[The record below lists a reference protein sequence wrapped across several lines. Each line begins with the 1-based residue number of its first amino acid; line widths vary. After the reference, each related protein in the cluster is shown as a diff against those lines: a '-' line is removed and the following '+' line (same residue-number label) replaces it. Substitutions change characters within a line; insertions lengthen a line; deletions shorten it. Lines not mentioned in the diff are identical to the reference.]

1 MNAKKQQETQTGRMT
16 IWGLLKNMIPFV
28 LPYRWL
34 IVITLVLT
42 LVGSLM
48 AQVNAVV
55 LDWTVDSINAL
66 IQQADGFKWSSAVRI
81 LTIITII
88 LLGKEVV
95 GAVVTFFQRY
105 YGERMRILVSRDLSL
120 KVVERMLSF
129 RMAFFSSE
137 GNETGKLQSRIDRG
151 IMSLSNTVNNFFI
164 EILPLFTSAVLA
176 LILMF
181 AANVFVGLVALFI
194 VPVYFWVTYI
204 QASKMKGG
212 RRGIFG
218 SHQAVSQGI
227 LNIIESI
234 TVIKSFNREK
244 IEADRQAAIQRTMT
258 DLQLST
264 RKKAYFFGGLKSF
277 LEQIGTVL
285 IIILTAYLVLTDYP
299 GMSIGKIMYHVML
312 FANVSAPIRQLHR
325 IYDDMN
331 DALIYAEGFFGIL
344 DADEEV
350 EESGSH
356 HPRRVSGEFELQGV
370 DFTYSN
376 GTQALFDVS
385 MHIPAGK
392 ITALVGLSGAGKST
406 IVNLLDKFY
415 TPQKGSIK
423 LDGTELSDWDTEWLR
438 ENIGLVLQKNHIF
451 SGTIEE
457 NIRYGCP
464 TATHDDVV
472 KAAKQA
478 YLYDQVMA
486 LPHGFETDA
495 LQLSGGQ
502 QQRVAIA
509 RMFIKNPP
517 IIFLDEPTA
526 SLDAIATEQIKA
538 SIDAIKQGRTVIIIS
553 HNIGQIIDADHIYV
567 LQQGRVVQSGSPQE
581 VYRQGGVYKDIFDAS
596 ARSMNVDKIANTINI
611 IRYEEN
617 HHITAHRHHDDCLG
631 TGDRRGQVH
640 HRERA
645 TDHDHRR
652 SPWCQNNVVQTGR
665 QGNHLA
671 VALARVLGQHVLD
684 QPAEGVELASRTG
697 IRQASVYRGEDAR
710 RTAHDQ
716 RGERT
721 VEDAHQQDLCH
732 RREGRCYC
740 HHLYYQERER

>member
-1 MNAKKQQETQTGRMT
+1 MKMN
-16 IWGLLKNMIPFV
+16 IWQLLKNIMPFV

-42 LVGSLM
+42 LIGSLM

-55 LDWTVDSINAL
+55 LDRAVDAINAL
-66 IQQADGFKWSSAVRI
+66 IQQPGGFAWSSAFHI
-81 LTIITII
+81 LTIITIV

-95 GAVVTFFQRY
+95 GALVTFFQRY

-129 RMAFFSSE
+129 RMAFFTSE

-164 EILPLFTSAVLA
+164 EILPLFTSAILA
-176 LILMF
+176 LVLMF
-181 AANVFVGLVALFI
+181 IANFYVGLVALCI
-194 VPVYFWVTYI
+194 VPIYFWVTYI

-234 TVIKSFNREK
+234 TVIKSFNREQ
-244 IEADRQAAIQRTMT
+244 IEADRQAGIQRQMT
-258 DLQLST
+258 DLQLNT
-264 RKKAYFFGGLKSF
+264 RKKAYLFNGLKSF

-285 IIILTAYLVLTDYP
+285 IIILTAYLVLIDYP

-344 DADEEV
+344 KADDEV
-350 EESGSH
+350 EASGKH
-356 HPRRVSGEFELQGV
+356 HPEKVAGDFEMQDV
-370 DFTYSN
+370 DFTYNN
-376 GTQALFDVS
+376 GTQALHKVS
-385 MHIPAGK
+385 MHIEPGK

-415 TPQKGSIK
+415 QPQHGSIR
-423 LDGTELSDWDTEWLR
+423 LDGVELSEWDTEWLR
-438 ENIGLVLQKNHIF
+438 EHVGLVLQKNHIF
-451 SGTIEE
+451 DGTIEE
-457 NIRYGCP
+457 NIKYGNP
-464 TATHDDVV
+464 RATHDDVV
-472 KAAKQA
+472 QAAKQA
-478 YLYDQVMA
+478 YIYDQIMQ
-486 LPHGFETDA
+486 LPHGFDTMA

-526 SLDAIATEQIKA
+526 SLDAIATEQIKS

-567 LQQGRVVQSGSPQE
+567 LQQGRVVQSGTPSE
-581 VYRQGGVYKDIFDAS
+581 VYQQGGLYKDIFDAS
-596 ARSMNVDKIANTINI
+596 ARSMNVDKIASTI
-611 IRYEEN
+611 
-617 HHITAHRHHDDCLG
+617 
-631 TGDRRGQVH
+631 
-640 HRERA
+640 
-645 TDHDHRR
+645 
-652 SPWCQNNVVQTGR
+652 
-665 QGNHLA
+665 
-671 VALARVLGQHVLD
+671 
-684 QPAEGVELASRTG
+684 
-697 IRQASVYRGEDAR
+697 QAG
-710 RTAHDQ
+710 
-716 RGERT
+716 
-721 VEDAHQQDLCH
+721 
-732 RREGRCYC
+732 
-740 HHLYYQERER
+740 

>member
-1 MNAKKQQETQTGRMT
+1 MDDNKGRMT
-16 IWGLLKNMIPFV
+16 IWSLLKNILPFV

-34 IVITLVLT
+34 ITLTLVLT
-42 LVGSLM
+42 LIGSLM

-55 LDWTVDSINAL
+55 LDRAVDAINAL
-66 IQQADGFKWSSAVRI
+66 IQREGGFAWGEAVKI
-81 LTIITII
+81 LTIITIV

-120 KVVERMLSF
+120 RVVDRILSF
-129 RMAFFSSE
+129 RMAFFTSE

-176 LILMF
+176 LALMF
-181 AANVFVGLVALFI
+181 MANVFVGLVALCI
-194 VPVYFWVTYI
+194 VPLYFWVTYV
-204 QASKMKGG
+204 QASRMKGG

-227 LNIIESI
+227 LNILESI
-234 TVIKSFNREK
+234 SVIKSFNREQ
-244 IEADRQAAIQRTMT
+244 IEADRQAAIQRQMT
-258 DLQLST
+258 GLQLNT
-264 RKKAYFFGGLKSF
+264 RKQSYMFNGLKSF

-285 IIILTAYLVLTDYP
+285 IIILTAYLVLIEYP

-344 DADEEV
+344 HADDEV
-350 EESGSH
+350 ETTGTHRPETVKGD
-356 HPRRVSGEFELQGV
+356 FELKGV

-376 GTQALFDVS
+376 GTQALWDVS
-385 MHIPAGK
+385 MHIESGK

-415 TPQKGSIK
+415 EPQEGSIE
-423 LDGTELSDWDTEWLR
+423 LDGVSLKEWNTEWLR
-438 ENIGLVLQKNHIF
+438 ENVGLVLQKNHIF
-451 SGTIEE
+451 DGTIEE
-457 NIRYGCP
+457 NIKYGFP
-464 TATHDDVV
+464 QATHEEVV
-472 KAAKQA
+472 KAAQQA
-478 YLYDQVMA
+478 YIYDQIMQ
-486 LPHGFETDA
+486 LPHGFDTMA

-502 QQRVAIA
+502 QQRIAIA

-553 HNIGQIIDADHIYV
+553 HNIGQIIDADRIYV
-567 LQQGRVVQSGSPQE
+567 LQQGRVVQAGTPQE
-581 VYRQGGVYKDIFDAS
+581 VYRQGGLYKDIFDAS
-596 ARSMNVDKIANTINI
+596 ARSMNVDKIANTIS
-611 IRYEEN
+611 E
-617 HHITAHRHHDDCLG
+617 
-631 TGDRRGQVH
+631 
-640 HRERA
+640 
-645 TDHDHRR
+645 
-652 SPWCQNNVVQTGR
+652 S
-665 QGNHLA
+665 
-671 VALARVLGQHVLD
+671 
-684 QPAEGVELASRTG
+684 
-697 IRQASVYRGEDAR
+697 
-710 RTAHDQ
+710 
-716 RGERT
+716 
-721 VEDAHQQDLCH
+721 
-732 RREGRCYC
+732 
-740 HHLYYQERER
+740 

>member
-1 MNAKKQQETQTGRMT
+1 MGKTTGQQETTAGRMT
-16 IWGLLKNMIPFV
+16 IWGLLRNMIPFV

-34 IVITLVLT
+34 IVVTLVLT
-42 LVGSLM
+42 LIGSLM

-55 LDWTVDSINAL
+55 LDRAVDAINAL
-66 IQQADGFKWSSAVRI
+66 IQQPDGFSWGSAVRI
-81 LTIITII
+81 LTVITII

-95 GAVVTFFQRY
+95 GAIVTFFQRY

-120 KVVERMLSF
+120 RVVERMLSF

-194 VPVYFWVTYI
+194 VPVYFWVTCI

-244 IEADRQAAIQRTMT
+244 IEANRQADIQRTMT
-258 DLQLST
+258 DLQLNT
-264 RKKAYFFGGLKSF
+264 RKKAYLFNGLKSF

-285 IIILTAYLVLTDYP
+285 IIILTAYLVLIDYP

-344 DADEEV
+344 HADHEV
-350 EESGSH
+350 EETGTH
-356 HPRRVSGEFELQGV
+356 KPKEVKGDFELQNV

-385 MHIPAGK
+385 MHIPSGK

-415 TPQKGSIK
+415 TPQKGSIR
-423 LDGTELSDWDTEWLR
+423 LDGVELGKWDTECLR

-451 SGTIEE
+451 DGNIEE
-457 NIRYGCP
+457 NIRYGNP
-464 TATHDDVV
+464 QATHDDVV

-478 YLYDQVMA
+478 YIYDQIMQ

-502 QQRVAIA
+502 QQRIAIA

-526 SLDAIATEQIKA
+526 SLDAIATEQIKT

-553 HNIGQIIDADHIYV
+553 HNIGQIIDADQIYV
-567 LQQGRVVQSGSPQE
+567 LQQGRVVQHGSPDE

-596 ARSMNVDKIANTINI
+596 ARSMNVDKIASTINI
-611 IRYEEN
+611 
-617 HHITAHRHHDDCLG
+617 
-631 TGDRRGQVH
+631 
-640 HRERA
+640 
-645 TDHDHRR
+645 
-652 SPWCQNNVVQTGR
+652 
-665 QGNHLA
+665 
-671 VALARVLGQHVLD
+671 
-684 QPAEGVELASRTG
+684 
-697 IRQASVYRGEDAR
+697 
-710 RTAHDQ
+710 
-716 RGERT
+716 
-721 VEDAHQQDLCH
+721 
-732 RREGRCYC
+732 
-740 HHLYYQERER
+740 